1 MVVVNSARVFCVVLK
16 GLFSAFICFYSFTL
30 QMAAK
35 IFSQLQMS
43 RGHMPWS
50 LSGRKNHSMW
60 QYKYDIEHL
69 LVVQRPMI
77 NPEQKHKSSFFI

>member
-1 MVVVNSARVFCVVLK
+1 MVVVNSARVFCVGLK
-16 GLFSAFICFYSFTL
+16 EFFSALIPFYWFTI
-30 QMAAK
+30 QMVAK
-35 IFSQLQMS
+35 ILPQLQMS

-69 LVVQRPMI
+69 LVVQRLLI
-77 NPEQKHKSSFFI
+77 NP